1 VRVVFLP
8 TIRLTAVLAALSVG
22 GCALAPERG
31 YFVPEGASL
40 GPTLVPYREESDDA
54 KIDIRCQ
61 GAYVNRVQG
70 ARVLTVHLQLDV
82 ARPRSGEL
90 RFSRQDLAVDIG
102 TGPDQPHLRLP
113 LAEVWSKREP
123 VPGALV
129 VVPWGRRSFDLFF
142 DAPDDLQAHVPE
154 DILVRWTA
162 QAGGEPVEGQV
173 RFVRIPP
180 QDPLA
185 PSDEALADVSFGM
198 RDGYYMP
205 GRLFLGERR
214 LQASTEE
221 RTHYVFHAPEG
232 WLW

>member
-1 VRVVFLP
+1 MPLALV
-8 TIRLTAVLAALSVG
+8 AAALAGG

-31 YFVPEGASL
+31 YYAPEGRPLAV
-40 GPTLVPYREESDDA
+40 TLVPYREESDDA
-54 KIDIRCQ
+54 KVDLRCQ

-70 ARVLTVHLQLDV
+70 RQVLTVHLQLDV

-90 RFSRQDLAVDIG
+90 RFAREDLAVDIG
-102 TGPDQPHLRLP
+102 MGAGQPHLRL
-113 LAEVWSKREP
+113 AVSEVWSKREP
-123 VPGALV
+123 VPGSLV

-142 DAPDDLQAHVPE
+142 DAPDDLAGHVPE
-154 DILVRWTA
+154 DILVRWMA
-162 QAGGEPVEGQV
+162 LAGGVPVEGQA

-185 PSDEALADVSFGM
+185 PADETLADMAFGM

-205 GRLFLGERR
+205 GRLSLGERR
-214 LQASTEE
+214 LQASIEE